1 MVVSLDFLNVGCG
14 RQGDAG
20 DFKEF
25 GGTETLRI
33 PGVSIQKNCMFRSTF
48 QEKKWVFHEKKYL

>member
-25 GGTETLRI
+25 GCTETLRI
-33 PGVSIQKNCMFRSTF
+33 PGRYSGSIYT
-48 QEKKWVFHEKKYL
+48 EKLHVQIHFSGEKMGFS

>member
-33 PGVSIQKNCMFRSTF
+33 PGRYVPGRYSGSIYT
-48 QEKKWVFHEKKYL
+48 EKMP